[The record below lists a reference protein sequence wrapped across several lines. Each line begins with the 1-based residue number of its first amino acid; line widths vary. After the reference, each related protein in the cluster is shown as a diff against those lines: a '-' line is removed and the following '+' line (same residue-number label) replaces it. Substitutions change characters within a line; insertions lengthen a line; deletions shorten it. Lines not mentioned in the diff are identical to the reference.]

1 MKLSSRSRYG
11 FRAILELALDFGKG
25 PMQIKTISDRES
37 ISNKYLE
44 QLIAMLKASGLVRSM
59 RGPKGGYVLSRH
71 PSEIKLSEIFTTLEG
86 PLLTVE
92 CLDHPE
98 ICPRC
103 SDCVTRDLWAEMQEA
118 VLKVL
123 EDKTL
128 QDMVV
133 AARKVATKQSYH
145 I

>member
-1 MKLSSRSRYG
+1 MEYG
-11 FRAILELALDFGKG
+11 KS

-59 RGPKGGYVLSRH
+59 RGPKGGYVLARH
-71 PSEIKLSEIFTTLEG
+71 PGEIKLSEIFSTLEG

-98 ICPRC
+98 ICPRFT
-103 SDCVTRDLWAEMQEA
+103 DCVTRDLWQEMQEA

-123 EDKTL
+123 EGKTL
-128 QDMVV
+128 QDMVM
-133 AARKVATKQSYH
+133 AARKHESK
-145 I
+145 

>member
-11 FRAILELALDFGKG
+11 FRAILELALDYGKG

-59 RGPKGGYVLSRH
+59 RGPKGGYVLARH
-71 PSEIKLSEIFTTLEG
+71 PSEIKLSEVFSTLEG

-98 ICPRC
+98 MCPRF
-103 SDCVTRDLWAEMQEA
+103 SDCVTRDLWQEMQEA

-123 EDKTL
+123 EGKTL
-128 QDMVV
+128 QDMIV
-133 AARKVATKQSYH
+133 ASRKLGSK
-145 I
+145 